1 MHVELSRIVASVFC
15 SNCPKV
21 PPFIFLYPRMES
33 TEKCDV
39 VIQNFNGKFLK
50 TPPGMT
56 GRCHSETEI
65 TNPARRLWTLSIFD
79 KISMCIVEKRTVSES
94 WQSCVVT
101 FFKIKVSVM
110 ELEFF
115 SSLSWIYGRFYSCS
129 HAIAVCTFWYYNVS
143 LHPTHSQCNW

>member
-21 PPFIFLYPRMES
+21 PPLIFLHPRMES

-65 TNPARRLWTLSIFD
+65 TNPARRL
-79 KISMCIVEKRTVSES
+79 
-94 WQSCVVT
+94 
-101 FFKIKVSVM
+101 
-110 ELEFF
+110 
-115 SSLSWIYGRFYSCS
+115 
-129 HAIAVCTFWYYNVS
+129 
-143 LHPTHSQCNW
+143 